1 MPEKTTP
8 ATTDAASTESF
19 ADRIKKAIANA
30 TTLQIVTAIGPV
42 ARDDNGDPALVIGD
56 ESKIMLTRYDLVDGD
71 ITTVM
76 DPAFVDGPPYDKL
89 REFHQKQ
96 VDTGLQRVSSNI
108 DALKKLYELA
118 RSIF

>member
-1 MPEKTTP
+1 MPEKKTP
-8 ATTDAASTESF
+8 ASAAPPSAESF

-30 TTLQIVTAIGPV
+30 TTLQVVTSVGPV
-42 ARDDNGDPALVIGD
+42 ARDDNGDPELIIGD

-76 DPAFVDGPPYDKL
+76 DPTFVDGPYDKL

-96 VDTGLQRVSSNI
+96 VDTGLQQVSDNI